1 MRILV
6 IGGGISNERE
16 VSLKSSRSIFD
27 AISTIHDK
35 FFYDWDGGE
44 QWLNDNLA
52 NFDVALPILHGV
64 GGEDG
69 QIQSI
74 LEKANIKYL
83 GSDSRSSKICID
95 KKATQELLKSQ
106 NILVPGFGALTYQQ
120 YQESD
125 FINKRHVVKPNDGG
139 SSLNT
144 FIDVRPD
151 DPRSDQI
158 KKAFDTR
165 GSMMVEDFIS
175 GVEVTVPVLEG
186 KELPL
191 IEIVP
196 PEGEFF
202 DYDNKYNG
210 KTQEICPSENV
221 ASDLQKN
228 AQMVAKKAHDIL
240 GCRHLSRV
248 DIIID
253 QRGQMYVLEVNT
265 MPGMTTQSLFPKSAQ
280 VSGMSMTG
288 FVDYLIELASN
299 TQN

>member
-16 VSLKSSRSIFD
+16 VSLKSSKSIFD
-27 AISTIHDK
+27 AVSASHEK
-35 FFYDWDGGE
+35 FFYDWDGDE
-44 QWLNDNLA
+44 KWLDENLA

-74 LEKANIKYL
+74 LEKSNTKYL

-125 FINKRHVVKPNDGG
+125 FVNKRHVVKPNDGG

-151 DPRSDQI
+151 DPRADQI
-158 KKAFDTR
+158 KKAFDTY
-165 GSMMVEDFIS
+165 GKMLVEDFIS
-175 GVEVTVPVLEG
+175 GVEVTVPVLDG
-186 KELPL
+186 RELPL

-202 DYDNKYNG
+202 DYNNKYNG
-210 KTQEICPSENV
+210 KTQEICPSKNV
-221 ASDLQKN
+221 SAELQEN
-228 AQMVAKKAHDIL
+228 AQLVAKKSHDIL
-240 GCRHLSRV
+240 NCRHLSRV

-265 MPGMTTQSLFPKSAQ
+265 MPGMTGQSLFPKSAE
-280 VSGMSMTG
+280 VSGMSMEEL
-288 FVDYLIELASN
+288 VEYLIQLVAN
-299 TQN
+299 T